1 MYMGGGLQTMKYFII
16 NINKLEI
23 GIVLVNE
30 SISRM
35 KTFQKDE
42 FVKSYQNTLNISKK
56 FIILAFKI
64 NDKTKYIYGNV
75 RIISELKKNQNLA
88 IT

>member
-1 MYMGGGLQTMKYFII
+1 MKYFII

-42 FVKSYQNTLNISKK
+42 FVKSY
-56 FIILAFKI
+56 
-64 NDKTKYIYGNV
+64 
-75 RIISELKKNQNLA
+75 
-88 IT
+88 

>member
-30 SISRM
+30 SISIM